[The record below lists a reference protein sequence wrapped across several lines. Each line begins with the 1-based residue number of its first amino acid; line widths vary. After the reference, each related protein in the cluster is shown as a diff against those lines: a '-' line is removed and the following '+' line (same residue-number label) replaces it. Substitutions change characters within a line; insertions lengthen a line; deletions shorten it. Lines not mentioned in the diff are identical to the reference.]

1 MIDWLICTSVCV
13 CVSWFIVARQRAR
26 ILNVFKWI
34 AVKTT
39 NCSRCFQPSGARRGN
54 RLFLHLTSLP
64 LSWLRVFFL
73 SLFQLERFLLAL
85 CENKVNN
92 EGYLA
97 RPRARIKLLPDYPGR
112 NSVKAPRRV
121 GKTKNWWHAFNEL
134 CVAAP
139 AGSSSKLRPVA
150 EFQQF
155 FTATCKDIGIAQM
168 PLLLVILL
176 LSTFYFPLSTSQF
189 RSSRAFLWPL
199 CLTLFVRL
207 MRRAAL
213 LLHRITLLWLMRK
226 NFQKFST
233 QNCKNVPLAC
243 SSPGAR
249 QAVN

>member
-1 MIDWLICTSVCV
+1 MCVCV

-155 FTATCKDIGIAQM
+155 FTATCRTLA
-168 PLLLVILL
+168 LLRCRCYWWSFFFL
-176 LSTFYFPLSTSQF
+176 LSPFHFPI
-189 RSSRAFLWPL
+189 PL
-199 CLTLFVRL
+199 KQSISL
-207 MRRAAL
+207 AAL
-213 LLHRITLLWLMRK
+213 SDTFCEVNASCSASSHRITLLWLMRK

-249 QAVN
+249 QVC